1 MPDSIRKQIL
11 KNIEDVLGTV
21 AALATVRPGRPEH
34 FNLPRPIACF
44 FPATE
49 DTELHPD
56 ATELSEL
63 NFIVRCLV
71 DEGEEA
77 DDNQHALYQLEDI
90 LLEVEKAVKF
100 DPTRG
105 GLAEHTKKTGVK
117 YLYVDAE
124 LPRAG
129 ADLMFST
136 RYATEESDPTHQNM
150 E

>member
-11 KNIEDVLGTV
+11 MDVEAALNTV
-21 AALATVRPGRPEH
+21 AALATAVRGRPEH
-34 FNLPRPIACF
+34 LNFPRPIAGF

-49 DTELHPD
+49 ETEQHPDTTELN
-56 ATELSEL
+56 EL

-71 DEGEEA
+71 DESDE
-77 DDNQHALYQLEDI
+77 QHALYELEDV
-90 LLEVEKAVKF
+90 LLEVEKAVKA

-105 GLAEHTKKTGVK
+105 GLAEYTNKTGIK

-129 ADLMFST
+129 ADLLFRA

-150 E
+150 D